1 MVEDFAGLR
10 IASLLVLGKD
20 QLVIYMNVKDP
31 GISLDENRFKA
42 SDLLDCGRQTGG
54 PGEVVSTHAVRN
66 RNFH

>member
-42 SDLLDCGRQTGG
+42 SDLLDCGRQTGARG
-54 PGEVVSTHAVRN
+54 R
-66 RNFH
+66 